1 MKKKFFDF
9 LHLCLQYIIWF
20 FIKILISTYKIEV
33 RKKDYQ
39 QKAKDLAPNKAFIF
53 AVWHEQVVA
62 VMSGHAWSEPYLALS
77 SRSRD
82 GDYAAFVSEK
92 LGFIAVRGS
101 SKKRNKDK
109 GGKEAIQEY
118 ILKMNQGISGGI
130 TVDGP
135 KGPRQRCKPGV
146 VLISMQTGSP
156 ILPVAGIAN
165 HFWEFRSW
173 DRFKVPKPFSKII
186 MQYGDPIQVESDA
199 SPDRIIEI
207 CQLVEFE
214 LQKIERDI
222 LAEASK

>member
-1 MKKKFFDF
+1 LKKKFSDF

-33 RKKDYQ
+33 RRKDYQ

-92 LGFIAVRGS
+92 LGFLAVRGS

-135 KGPRQRCKPGV
+135 KGPRQRCKSGV

-165 HFWEFRSW
+165 NFWEFRSW

-186 MQYGDPIQVESDA
+186 MQYGAPIQVESDA

-214 LQKIERDI
+214 LQNIERDI